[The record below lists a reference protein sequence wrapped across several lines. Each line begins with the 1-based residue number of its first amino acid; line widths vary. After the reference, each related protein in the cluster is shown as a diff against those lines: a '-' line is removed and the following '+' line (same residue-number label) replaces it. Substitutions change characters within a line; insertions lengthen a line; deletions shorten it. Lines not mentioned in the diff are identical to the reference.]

1 VAIHFPLVFPS
12 EAVSPVRVR
21 LLAAAI
27 YVVLLATV
35 PSGLFRTFELGVDEE
50 AWWVAV
56 GVLLIAASIA
66 VGAAVARAWV
76 LLVPTGAC
84 VALVAFSRGDG
95 LLETAQ
101 LVLMLGLPVLLLA
114 TVIGWGLGRVRRLAL
129 PVAAAG
135 FAVALV
141 PAALAAVSTIERAVA
156 PVLSPTEQARLPAR
170 WSLVELCGGAERRDD
185 VRRLL
190 RRQAV
195 QLVRDVRARPDHLVD
210 VTNYSAET
218 EFAERARLYVR
229 ERAEEELEG
238 LSEDEDEGGRPYCAP
253 SIQRD
258 LRSALDAQ

>member
-1 VAIHFPLVFPS
+1 MAIHFPLVFPS

-210 VTNYSAET
+210 VTNYSAER
-218 EFAERARLYVR
+218 ESAERARLYVR

>member
-185 VRRLL
+185 VRR
-190 RRQAV
+190 QAV

-218 EFAERARLYVR
+218 ESAERARLYVR

>member
-1 VAIHFPLVFPS
+1 M
-12 EAVSPVRVR
+12 RVR

-84 VALVAFSRGDG
+84 VALVAFSPGDG

-218 EFAERARLYVR
+218 ESAERARLYVR

>member
-1 VAIHFPLVFPS
+1 MAIHFPLVFPS

-50 AWWVAV
+50 AWLVAV

-185 VRRLL
+185 VRR
-190 RRQAV
+190 QAV

-218 EFAERARLYVR
+218 ESAERARLYVR

>member
-1 VAIHFPLVFPS
+1 MAIHFPLVFPS

-50 AWWVAV
+50 AWLVAV

-185 VRRLL
+185 VRR
-190 RRQAV
+190 QAV

-218 EFAERARLYVR
+218 ESAERARLYVR

-238 LSEDEDEGGRPYCAP
+238 LSEDENEGGRPYCAP

>member
-1 VAIHFPLVFPS
+1 MAIHFPLVFPS

-156 PVLSPTEQARLPAR
+156 PVLSLTEQARLPAR

-210 VTNYSAET
+210 VTNYSEET
-218 EFAERARLYVR
+218 ESAERARLYVR

>member
-1 VAIHFPLVFPS
+1 MAIHFPLVFPS

-50 AWWVAV
+50 AWLVAV

-218 EFAERARLYVR
+218 ESAERARLYVR

>member
-1 VAIHFPLVFPS
+1 M
-12 EAVSPVRVR
+12 RVR

-210 VTNYSAET
+210 VTIYSAET
-218 EFAERARLYVR
+218 ESAERARLYVR

>member
-50 AWWVAV
+50 TWWVAV

-185 VRRLL
+185 VRR
-190 RRQAV
+190 QAV

-218 EFAERARLYVR
+218 ESAERARLYVR

-238 LSEDEDEGGRPYCAP
+238 LSEDENEGGRPYCAP